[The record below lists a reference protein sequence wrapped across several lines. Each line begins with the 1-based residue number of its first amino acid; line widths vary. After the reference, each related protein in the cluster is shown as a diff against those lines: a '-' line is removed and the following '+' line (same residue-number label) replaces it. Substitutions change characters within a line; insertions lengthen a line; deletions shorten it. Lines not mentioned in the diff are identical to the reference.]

1 MKSLAVLIREIGQ
14 MRSLWLGLF
23 PPNVMEYHGICD
35 FFLENYMSE
44 KRANAV
50 NLQNISTH
58 KRAFR
63 IDVCTMPLRVHVYVQ
78 SYLQSKVGLR
88 HRGEWIKA
96 RSARRV
102 SFVRGEIG
110 FCQLRKYFDTHFP
123 FHLSPGFSWR
133 KQLHFLYWHFLS
145 TPI

>member
-1 MKSLAVLIREIGQ
+1 
-14 MRSLWLGLF
+14 
-23 PPNVMEYHGICD
+23 MEYHGICD

-78 SYLQSKVGLR
+78 SYLQSKVGFR
-88 HRGEWIKA
+88 NRGERIKA

-133 KQLHFLYWHFLS
+133 KQLHFLYWQFPFNS
-145 TPI
+145 DIRRF